1 MFAKYIIFMYYR
13 AMKTKYT
20 ISLDKDKVDQLK
32 AWLKKRGVSSFSGY
46 LNTLI
51 DEQLVAINLFA
62 PDGDTS
68 KVTTKTLL
76 NMASKMV
83 KELKK

>member
-1 MFAKYIIFMYYR
+1 
-13 AMKTKYT
+13 MKKVYS
-20 ISLDKDKVDQLK
+20 INLDEEKVDEIKLWLDKH
-32 AWLKKRGVSSFSGY
+32 GVSSFSGY
-46 LNTLI
+46 LNILI
-51 DEQLVAINLFA
+51 DEQLEAIKLFA

-76 NMASKMV
+76 NMATKMV

>member
-1 MFAKYIIFMYYR
+1 MYYR

-20 ISLDKDKVDQLK
+20 ISLDKDKVDELK
-32 AWLKKRGVSSFSGY
+32 VWLKKRGVSSFRGY

>member
-1 MFAKYIIFMYYR
+1 
-13 AMKTKYT
+13 MKKHYDIT
-20 ISLDKDKVDQLK
+20 LDKEKVDELK
-32 AWLKKRGVSSFSGY
+32 SWLEKRGVSSFSGY

-51 DEQLVAINLFA
+51 DEQLVAIKLFA

>member
-1 MFAKYIIFMYYR
+1 
-13 AMKTKYT
+13 MKTNYT
-20 ISLDKDKVDQLK
+20 ICLDKDKVDQIK
-32 AWLKKRGVSSFSGY
+32 IWLDKRGVSFSGY
-46 LNTLI
+46 INTII
-51 DEQLVAINLFA
+51 DEQIEAMKLFA
-62 PDGDTS
+62 PGGDIS

>member
-1 MFAKYIIFMYYR
+1 MYYR

>member
-1 MFAKYIIFMYYR
+1 
-13 AMKTKYT
+13 MKKHYDIT
-20 ISLDKDKVDQLK
+20 LDKEKVDELK
-32 AWLKKRGVSSFSGY
+32 AWLEKRGVSSFSGY

-51 DEQLVAINLFA
+51 DEQLEAIKLFA

-76 NMASKMV
+76 NMATKMV

>member
-1 MFAKYIIFMYYR
+1 
-13 AMKTKYT
+13 MKTNYT
-20 ISLDKDKVDQLK
+20 ICLDKEKVQELK
-32 AWLKKRGVSSFSGY
+32 LWLEKRGVASFSGY
-46 LNTLI
+46 INTLI
-51 DEQLVAINLFA
+51 DEQLEAIKLYA

>member
-1 MFAKYIIFMYYR
+1 
-13 AMKTKYT
+13 MKTKYT

-32 AWLKKRGVSSFSGY
+32 VWLKKRGVSSFSGY

>member
-1 MFAKYIIFMYYR
+1 MYYR

-51 DEQLVAINLFA
+51 DEQLEAIKLFA

-83 KELKK
+83 KEIKK

>member
-1 MFAKYIIFMYYR
+1 MYYE

-20 ISLDKDKVDQLK
+20 ITLDKDKVDEIK
-32 AWLKKRGVSSFSGY
+32 IWLEKRGVSFSGY

-51 DEQLVAINLFA
+51 DEQIEAMKLFA
-62 PDGDTS
+62 PDGDTVR
-68 KVTTKTLL
+68 VTQQSLLKLAGKMATKL
-76 NMASKMV
+76 S

>member
-1 MFAKYIIFMYYR
+1 MYYR

-62 PDGDTS
+62 SDGDTS